1 MAVGHPR
8 HADAAHARRR
18 ARVARRRRGRVPRR
32 PRRSARRDE
41 RDRRAGTRDDDLEPR
56 RVRDV
61 RVSRQRQGRRLEPGR
76 HADEPHRE
84 QPRLLGRRGTVT
96 EPFNVYG
103 DDWESEEQRPGYRR
117 RGTAIGPRS
126 GAQKLGMSLYELPP
140 GEKSFPYHYEIGCE
154 EWLIVVAGRP
164 TLR

>member
-1 MAVGHPR
+1 M
-8 HADAAHARRR
+8 
-18 ARVARRRRGRVPRR
+18 
-32 PRRSARRDE
+32 
-41 RDRRAGTRDDDLEPR
+41 
-56 RVRDV
+56 
-61 RVSRQRQGRRLEPGR
+61 
-76 HADEPHRE
+76 
-84 QPRLLGRRGTVT
+84 T

-117 RGTAIGPRS
+117 RGTAIGPRF

-164 TLR
+164 TLRDPSGERALEAGELVCFPDGPAGAHQVRNDTAEPVRVLILSNKPPVALARYPDSKKVMLWTQAEGPSVVKDEPVDYWLDE